1 LSSDHYDGQEDLLGS
16 TFSEPSRPDVKPDWV
31 ERVLEEPSEDESWN
45 SDDDEGDESGD
56 LDDDEGDESG
66 DLGDDDSFSEALP
79 NPESDLQHTPSIP
92 TQQQQQ
98 QHRGKGRGGGR
109 GRANGVTFVAAPPIP
124 DSETQHTLIP
134 TPKPLQQQQQLQQ
147 QQEEEEDKPLDD
159 ETSAAMWPED
169 DAFDSA
175 IHASWVDHTDK
186 WNASDLQ
193 QQQKKFVMQLEL
205 GGGKIGWCVDAL
217 ETGHTFDSLRGAC
230 AEVARQIDLGNPA
243 FCNPMWVSCIDI
255 FIWTYIDISIIY
267 NI

>member
-1 LSSDHYDGQEDLLGS
+1 LSSDHYDGQEYLLGS
-16 TFSEPSRPDVKPDWV
+16 TFSEPSRLDVRPDWV
-31 ERVLEEPSEDESWN
+31 ERVLEQPSDDESWN
-45 SDDDEGDESGD
+45 SDDDEGDKSGD
-56 LDDDEGDESG
+56 SDDDEGDESG
-66 DLGDDDSFSEALP
+66 DLGDNDSCSEARP
-79 NPESDLQHTPSIP
+79 NPESDLQH
-92 TQQQQQ
+92 
-98 QHRGKGRGGGR
+98 RV
-109 GRANGVTFVAAPPIP
+109 NGDTFVAAPPIP
-124 DSETQHTLIP
+124 DSETQHIITP

-159 ETSAAMWPED
+159 ETSGAMWPED
-169 DAFDSA
+169 DAFNSA
-175 IHASWVDHTDK
+175 VYSSWVDLADK

-217 ETGHTFDSLRGAC
+217 ETGHTFDSIRGAC